1 MSTLAID
8 YKVNYLKLIR
18 DGLKLKI
25 NRLALMPGE
34 YFITAFLGNNDNAI
48 DWIRNAYKL
57 TVIDCAYSKVD
68 KKSLNGHGDM
78 IFDYT
83 FI

>member
-25 NRLALMPGE
+25 NRLALMPVNT
-34 YFITAFLGNNDNAI
+34 ITAFLGNNDNAI
-48 DWIRNAYKL
+48 D
-57 TVIDCAYSKVD
+57 
-68 KKSLNGHGDM
+68 
-78 IFDYT
+78 
-83 FI
+83 